1 MTCFIVL
8 KRQSKWLEQYLDSC
22 RSTCVIIAF
31 DLLLYVKANF
41 GVANIHS
48 ILKRNAKY
56 KLE

>member
-1 MTCFIVL
+1 MVRKAKNTG
-8 KRQSKWLEQYLDSC
+8 QSLTDLRVSR
-22 RSTCVIIAF
+22 RSKTCVIIAF